1 MDIPNTQ
8 ITEIIK
14 NIWQIMFLS
23 MAEPIEIEGN
33 THPFSI
39 TGSIH
44 IQGAWNGSVFVHCS
58 KDIIS
63 ELSSQAF
70 ALDANL
76 LTNNDIIDT
85 MRELTNLI
93 GGNIKPFLPSPSE
106 LAIAEVHFVNDSHIK
121 KSQALLN
128 RVDMMVNK
136 GLLRVEVVNDDA
148 SLIPNNVRDLLM

>member
-1 MDIPNTQ
+1 MDIPNAQ

-14 NIWQIMFLS
+14 NIWHIMFLS
-23 MAEPIEIEGN
+23 RAEPIEVEGN

-63 ELSSQAF
+63 ELSSQVF
-70 ALDANL
+70 GLDANS
-76 LTNNDIIDT
+76 LTNNELIDT

-106 LAIAEVHFVNDSHIK
+106 LTIAEVHFVSDSNISK
-121 KSQALLN
+121 TQVLLN

-136 GLLRVEVVNDDA
+136 GLLRVEVVRH
-148 SLIPNNVRDLLM
+148 PE

>member
-1 MDIPNTQ
+1 MDIPNIQ

-23 MAEPIEIEGN
+23 MAEPIEVAHN

-44 IQGAWNGSVFVHCS
+44 IKGAWNGTVFVHCS

-63 ELSSQAF
+63 ELSSR
-70 ALDANL
+70 ALDVDIDAL
-76 LTNNDIIDT
+76 NNSEIEDT
-85 MRELTNLI
+85 MREVTNLI
-93 GGNIKPFLPSPSE
+93 GGSIKSFLPSPSE
-106 LAIAEVHFVNDSHIK
+106 LSIAEVHFITDSQMK
-121 KSQALLN
+121 ENQSLSN

-136 GLLRVEVVNDDA
+136 GLLRVELVVDH
-148 SLIPNNVRDLLM
+148 S